1 MVGMKAEAVLPAVPR
16 GRYRASGGHVAFKAV
31 LFMFVFPFF
40 LALTEIAAG
49 QEPDIPV
56 PRREWEPV
64 SEDKPRL
71 AIVIDDWGYAWSA
84 ADAFL
89 DFPAPLTLAVIPHLT
104 FSDRHARQARE
115 AGYDVLLHLPMEPWG
130 GLSRVEPGAIAVSMS
145 DEEIRETVRR
155 GLETIPWAVGV
166 NNHMGSTATEDP
178 RVMAAVLEVIDE
190 GGYFFLDSKTT
201 PNSVVGEVAESMGVP
216 FLNNQIF
223 IDSDFDP
230 DAMHA
235 RLLSIARTAER
246 FGSAVAI
253 GHVHPSTI
261 EALYRALPELQQRGV
276 ELVHIS
282 ALMPDVPKVQEF
294 GLAPGIQHEAE
305 QPDTADP
312 HSSGVQEDGEQTL
325 PRQLFRGPNRAA
337 KYYGTRSVEGGMS
350 SE

>member
-1 MVGMKAEAVLPAVPR
+1 MVMFTLLLGM
-16 GRYRASGGHVAFKAV
+16 
-31 LFMFVFPFF
+31 
-40 LALTEIAAG
+40 TETAAG
-49 QEPDIPV
+49 QEMDIPV
-56 PRREWEPV
+56 PRRQWEPV
-64 SEDKPRL
+64 PEGKARL

-115 AGYDVLLHLPMEPWG
+115 AGFDVLLHLPMEPWG

-145 DEEIRETVRR
+145 DEEIRETVLR
-155 GLETIPWAVGV
+155 GLETIPWAIGV

-190 GGYFFLDSKTT
+190 GGYFFLDSMTT
-201 PNSVVGEVAESMGVP
+201 PNSVVEEVAESMGVP
-216 FLNNQIF
+216 FLINQTF

-235 RLLSIARTAER
+235 RLLSIGRTAQR
-246 FGSAVAI
+246 QGSAVAI
-253 GHVHPSTI
+253 GHVHPATI
-261 EALYRALPELQQRGV
+261 EALYRALPELQQRGI

-282 ALMPDVPKVQEF
+282 ALLPDVPKVKEF
-294 GLAPGIQHEAE
+294 GLAPGIQ
-305 QPDTADP
+305 QK
-312 HSSGVQEDGEQTL
+312 SEQTVEGEKTL
-325 PRQLFRGPNRAA
+325 PSQLFRGPNRVA
-337 KYYGTRSVEGGMS
+337 KYAGRRSVQGGMS

>member
-1 MVGMKAEAVLPAVPR
+1 MC
-16 GRYRASGGHVAFKAV
+16 KAV
-31 LFMFVFPFF
+31 LVMVMFT
-40 LALTEIAAG
+40 LLLGMTETAAG
-49 QEPDIPV
+49 QELDIPV
-56 PRREWEPV
+56 PRRQWEPV
-64 SEDKPRL
+64 PEGKARL

-115 AGYDVLLHLPMEPWG
+115 AGFDVLLHLPMEPWG

-145 DEEIRETVRR
+145 DEEIRETVLR
-155 GLETIPWAVGV
+155 GLETIPWAIGV

-190 GGYFFLDSKTT
+190 GGYFFLDSMTA
-201 PNSVVGEVAESMGVP
+201 PNSVVEEVAESMGVP
-216 FLNNQIF
+216 FLINQTF

-235 RLLSIARTAER
+235 RLLSIGRTAQR
-246 FGSAVAI
+246 QGSAVAI
-253 GHVHPSTI
+253 GHVHPATI
-261 EALYRALPELQQRGV
+261 EALYRALPELQQRGI

-282 ALMPDVPKVQEF
+282 ALLPDVPKVKEF
-294 GLAPGIQHEAE
+294 GLAPGIQ
-305 QPDTADP
+305 QK
-312 HSSGVQEDGEQTL
+312 SEQTVEGEKTL
-325 PRQLFRGPNRAA
+325 PSQLFRGPNRVA
-337 KYYGTRSVEGGMS
+337 KYAGRRSVQGGMS

>member
-1 MVGMKAEAVLPAVPR
+1 MC
-16 GRYRASGGHVAFKAV
+16 KAV
-31 LFMFVFPFF
+31 LVMVMFT
-40 LALTEIAAG
+40 LLLGMTETAAG
-49 QEPDIPV
+49 QELDIPV
-56 PRREWEPV
+56 PRRQWEPV
-64 SEDKPRL
+64 PEGKARL

-115 AGYDVLLHLPMEPWG
+115 AGFDVLLHLPMEPWG

-145 DEEIRETVRR
+145 DEEIRETVLR
-155 GLETIPWAVGV
+155 GLETIPWAIGV

-190 GGYFFLDSKTT
+190 GGYFFLDSMTT
-201 PNSVVGEVAESMGVP
+201 PNSVVKEVAESMGVP
-216 FLNNQIF
+216 FLINQTF

-235 RLLSIARTAER
+235 RLLSIGRTAQR
-246 FGSAVAI
+246 QGSAVAI
-253 GHVHPSTI
+253 GHVHPATI
-261 EALYRALPELQQRGV
+261 EALYRALPELQQRGI

-282 ALMPDVPKVQEF
+282 ALLPDVPKVKEF
-294 GLAPGIQHEAE
+294 GLAPGIQ
-305 QPDTADP
+305 QK
-312 HSSGVQEDGEQTL
+312 SEQTVEGEKTL
-325 PRQLFRGPNRAA
+325 PSQLFRGPNRVA
-337 KYYGTRSVEGGMS
+337 KYAGRRSVQGGMS

>member
-1 MVGMKAEAVLPAVPR
+1 MASSKAVG
-16 GRYRASGGHVAFKAV
+16 ASTVGIYGSHVVCKAV
-31 LFMFVFPFF
+31 LVMVMFT
-40 LALTEIAAG
+40 LLLGMTETAAG
-49 QEPDIPV
+49 QEMDIPV
-56 PRREWEPV
+56 PRRQWEPV
-64 SEDKPRL
+64 PEGKARL

-115 AGYDVLLHLPMEPWG
+115 AGFDVLLHLPMEPWG

-145 DEEIRETVRR
+145 DEEIRETVLR
-155 GLETIPWAVGV
+155 GLETIPWAIGV

-190 GGYFFLDSKTT
+190 GGYFFLDSMTT
-201 PNSVVGEVAESMGVP
+201 PNSVVEEVAESMGVP
-216 FLNNQIF
+216 FLINQTF

-235 RLLSIARTAER
+235 RLLSIGRTAQR
-246 FGSAVAI
+246 QGSAVAI
-253 GHVHPSTI
+253 GHVHPATI
-261 EALYRALPELQQRGV
+261 EALYRALPELQQRGI

-282 ALMPDVPKVQEF
+282 ALLPDVPKVKEF
-294 GLAPGIQHEAE
+294 GLAPGIQ
-305 QPDTADP
+305 QK
-312 HSSGVQEDGEQTL
+312 SEQTVEGEKTL
-325 PRQLFRGPNRAA
+325 PSQLFRGPNRVA
-337 KYYGTRSVEGGMS
+337 KYAGRRSVQGGMS

>member
-1 MVGMKAEAVLPAVPR
+1 MC
-16 GRYRASGGHVAFKAV
+16 KAV
-31 LFMFVFPFF
+31 LVMVMFT
-40 LALTEIAAG
+40 LLLGMTETAAG
-49 QEPDIPV
+49 QELDIPV
-56 PRREWEPV
+56 PRRQWEPV
-64 SEDKPRL
+64 PEGKARL

-115 AGYDVLLHLPMEPWG
+115 AGFDVLLHLPMEPWG

-145 DEEIRETVRR
+145 DEEIRETVLR
-155 GLETIPWAVGV
+155 GLETIPWAIGV

-190 GGYFFLDSKTT
+190 GGYFFLDSMTT
-201 PNSVVGEVAESMGVP
+201 PNSVVEEVAESMGVP
-216 FLNNQIF
+216 FLINQTF

-235 RLLSIARTAER
+235 RLLSIGRTAQR
-246 FGSAVAI
+246 QGSAVAI
-253 GHVHPSTI
+253 GHVHPATI
-261 EALYRALPELQQRGV
+261 EALYRALPELQQRGI

-282 ALMPDVPKVQEF
+282 ALLPDVPKVKEF
-294 GLAPGIQHEAE
+294 GLAPGIQ
-305 QPDTADP
+305 QK
-312 HSSGVQEDGEQTL
+312 SEQTVEGEKTL
-325 PRQLFRGPNRAA
+325 PSQLFRGPNRVA
-337 KYYGTRSVEGGMS
+337 KYAGRRSVQGGMS

>member
-1 MVGMKAEAVLPAVPR
+1 MASSKAVG
-16 GRYRASGGHVAFKAV
+16 ASTVGIYGSHVVCKAV
-31 LFMFVFPFF
+31 LVMVMFT
-40 LALTEIAAG
+40 LLLGMTETAAG
-49 QEPDIPV
+49 QELDIPV
-56 PRREWEPV
+56 PRRQWEPV
-64 SEDKPRL
+64 PEGKARL

-115 AGYDVLLHLPMEPWG
+115 AGFDVLLHLPMEPWG

-145 DEEIRETVRR
+145 DEEIRETVLR
-155 GLETIPWAVGV
+155 GLETIPWAIGV

-190 GGYFFLDSKTT
+190 GGYFFLDSMTT
-201 PNSVVGEVAESMGVP
+201 PNSVVEEVAESMGVP
-216 FLNNQIF
+216 FLINQTF

-235 RLLSIARTAER
+235 RLLSIGRTAQR
-246 FGSAVAI
+246 QGSAVAI
-253 GHVHPSTI
+253 GHVHPATI
-261 EALYRALPELQQRGV
+261 EALYRALPELQQRGI

-282 ALMPDVPKVQEF
+282 ALLPDVPKVKEF
-294 GLAPGIQHEAE
+294 GLAPGIQ
-305 QPDTADP
+305 QK
-312 HSSGVQEDGEQTL
+312 SEQTVEGEKTL
-325 PRQLFRGPNRAA
+325 PSQLFRGPNRVA
-337 KYYGTRSVEGGMS
+337 KYAGRRSVQGGMS

>member
-1 MVGMKAEAVLPAVPR
+1 MC
-16 GRYRASGGHVAFKAV
+16 KAV
-31 LFMFVFPFF
+31 LVMVMFT
-40 LALTEIAAG
+40 LLLGMTETAAG
-49 QEPDIPV
+49 QEMDIPV
-56 PRREWEPV
+56 PRRQWEPV
-64 SEDKPRL
+64 PEGKARL

-115 AGYDVLLHLPMEPWG
+115 AGFDVLLHLPMEPWG

-145 DEEIRETVRR
+145 DEEIRETVLR
-155 GLETIPWAVGV
+155 GLETIPWAIGV

-190 GGYFFLDSKTT
+190 GGYFFLDSMTT
-201 PNSVVGEVAESMGVP
+201 PNSVVEEVAESMGVP
-216 FLNNQIF
+216 FLINQTF

-235 RLLSIARTAER
+235 RLLSIGRTAQR
-246 FGSAVAI
+246 QGSAVAI
-253 GHVHPSTI
+253 GHVHPATI
-261 EALYRALPELQQRGV
+261 EALYRALPELQQRGI

-282 ALMPDVPKVQEF
+282 ALLPDVPKVKEF
-294 GLAPGIQHEAE
+294 GLAPGIQ
-305 QPDTADP
+305 QK
-312 HSSGVQEDGEQTL
+312 SEQTVEGEKTL
-325 PRQLFRGPNRAA
+325 PSQLFRGPNRVA
-337 KYYGTRSVEGGMS
+337 KYAGRRSVQGGMS